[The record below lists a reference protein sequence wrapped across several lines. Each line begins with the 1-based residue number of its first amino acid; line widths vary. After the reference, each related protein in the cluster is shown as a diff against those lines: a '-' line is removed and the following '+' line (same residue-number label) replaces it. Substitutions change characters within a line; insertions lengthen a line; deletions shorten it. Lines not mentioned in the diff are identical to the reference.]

1 MPDAVPTVIAVAL
14 GAGRRENE
22 MAAATAMEVKY
33 RRMKTIP
40 KGCEPAPLRCNGR
53 IRAMNCAKKP

>member
-1 MPDAVPTVIAVAL
+1 MPDAVPTVIAIAL

-22 MAAATAMEVKY
+22 MAAATAMELKY

-40 KGCEPAPLRCNGR
+40 QRL
-53 IRAMNCAKKP
+53 